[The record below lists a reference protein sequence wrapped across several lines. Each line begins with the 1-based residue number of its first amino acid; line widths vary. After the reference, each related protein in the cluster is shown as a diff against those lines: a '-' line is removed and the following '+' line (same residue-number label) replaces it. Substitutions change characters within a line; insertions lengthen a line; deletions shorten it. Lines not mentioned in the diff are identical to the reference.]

1 MSDKYKEYISKED
14 LLYQEYNEKSEPFRE
29 KGDELVEKIK
39 KTTNEYDDLKDEY
52 GVFVS
57 IEDGNLVLESK
68 KDAVISPEIGEK
80 LLNLY
85 KQNQELKQLYDKA
98 KEQVL
103 FFFAELQIKR
113 IQLKKEAQFSA
124 EDYFNHRIDSYYFY
138 EVEKEEQF
146 VMANLLN
153 NFEHVEKINDEHAY
167 GMSSH
172 AAVVTRYKIDKDHL
186 ETTCGIMDLLTGE
199 EILPLVFNT
208 QKIAVNT
215 YANLRCPRSAK
226 AWGIEPNTHLESI
239 YDKVVYSNVAIV
251 SKDGKFGIC
260 DMYSGDTIIPC
271 EHKLDELP
279 KMWEEL
285 DNRETSPSKDL
296 PYNEIKN
303 KLLQEYVDV
312 RRLGQV
318 YFVTNDT
325 RYIGGIMGPQ
335 MRGPYAIYSAISGD
349 IIIPSSLDLNFH
361 GIKEV
366 YKNLGCPI
374 EPVNQEELDQ
384 ALGKVEAKTRI

>member
-1 MSDKYKEYISKED
+1 MSDKYKDFEKKED
-14 LLYQEYNEKSEPFRE
+14 LLFQENKEKSKFFETKIE
-29 KGDELVEKIK
+29 ELEEDIK
-39 KTTNEYDDLKDEY
+39 RITAEYEDLKY
-52 GVFVS
+52 KYNISVS
-57 IEDGNLVLESK
+57 IEDGNLFLESK
-68 KDAVISPEIGEK
+68 NGTAISKEIGEK
-80 LLNLY
+80 FLKLY
-85 KQNQELKQLYDKA
+85 RQRQDLKQQYNEIKA
-98 KEQVL
+98 QVL
-103 FFFAELQIKR
+103 FLFAELHINR
-113 IQLKKEAQFSA
+113 TQLKREAQFSV
-124 EDYFNHRIDSYYFY
+124 EEYLKYKIDSYAFHR
-138 EVEKEEQF
+138 VKKEEQF

-153 NFEHVEKINDEHAY
+153 NFEHVEKIDDDQEMLN
-167 GMSSH
+167 H

-186 ETTCGIMDLLTGE
+186 ETTCGVMDLLTGE
-199 EILPLVFNT
+199 EILPLVFNNP
-208 QKIAVNT
+208 KIAEST
-215 YANLRCPRSAK
+215 YLNLEYPRSAK
-226 AWGIEPNTHLESI
+226 SWGMEPNATLEST
-239 YDKVVYSNVAIV
+239 YDKVVYSKVAIV
-251 SKDGKFGIC
+251 SKDGQFGIC

-279 KMWEEL
+279 EMWEEL

-325 RYIGGIMGPQ
+325 RYIGGIMGSQ

-349 IIIPSSLDLNFH
+349 IIIPSSLNLNFH